1 MREVHY
7 SGTRMQLGLA
17 AVERIVGMGAAP
29 SGTGVSVAASLGG
42 LPEQTGLLVLAKAA
56 SALAD
61 PVRLRILQLLRE
73 QGEMTVGALTQVLPV
88 SQPRVS
94 VHLGCL
100 TNCGFTNVRREGRRS
115 FYRVARPAV
124 EDLLERLEAHAA
136 GSVNGLLA
144 CIPCEP
150 GEGFKQDQGCC

>member
-1 MREVHY
+1 MVVA
-7 SGTRMQLGLA
+7 SGGIETPAPVALG
-17 AVERIVGMGAAP
+17 E
-29 SGTGVSVAASLGG
+29 

-61 PVRLRILQLLRE
+61 PVRLRILQLLRAR
-73 QGEMTVGALTQVLPV
+73 GEMTVSALTEALPV

-100 TNCGFTNVRREGRRS
+100 TSCGYTTVRREGRRS
-115 FYRVARPAV
+115 YYTLTRPTV
-124 EDLLERLEAHAA
+124 EDLLDRLEEHAA

-144 CIPCEP
+144 CIPCAP
-150 GEGFKQDQGCC
+150 GATRAQGESCR

>member
-1 MREVHY
+1 MRA
-7 SGTRMQLGLA
+7 T
-17 AVERIVGMGAAP
+17 P
-29 SGTGVSVAASLGG
+29 SGTEVSVAAPLGG
-42 LPEQTGLLVLAKAA
+42 LPEQTALLVLAKAA

-73 QGEMTVGALTQVLPV
+73 RGEMTVGALTQVLPV

-150 GEGFKQDQGCC
+150 GESLKQDEGCC